1 MKKIFKIA
9 YVFLGVTLFFTGC
22 APKENEL
29 GPLMDKS
36 GLKYSITQNA
46 SDPNMVI
53 LKSMTPGVT
62 PQWSTPQG
70 RSTRVEDTLRMPFP
84 GTYKFVYGVES
95 EGGLVQADTMTLNI
109 TTTNLTYVNDPLWTS
124 ICGGVG
130 NEKTWLLDITADG
143 VSKYFVSPE
152 YFLGTEE
159 NWYTFHDRING
170 DGAKGKGKGLS
181 DDELKAK
188 YGLTKIW
195 EWDAVWKDNSWMAG
209 EFPAADYGTITF
221 DLKGGA
227 AHATVNHLAIP
238 GLGTQHGTFLL
249 DATNHTLKLTDAVIL
264 HPSAIESRPANG
276 WGNLKVLS
284 LTDDYM
290 VLHVARSDK
299 DEAVCLNFISKDYA
313 DKWVPSVVTYAEPLR
328 TSFTKDSLVG
338 TWKYNTVCQ
347 SWIGWEVKGSKTG
360 GALLN
365 NWPTRAA
372 MLTEL
377 TSWGGNAATITAT
390 DDDLFIFN
398 ADGTCTLNG
407 VDNTYSVSKGIITF
421 GTPLAGTEWNVI
433 YITLTG
439 TKVGILNVTSRGDKP
454 YKSAGIWLGQK
465 NGDKN
470 EDASIQLVKQ

>member
-1 MKKIFKIA
+1 MKNKFKIL
-9 YVFLGVTLFFTGC
+9 YIFLGVILFFTAC
-22 APKENEL
+22 TPKENEL
-29 GPLMDKS
+29 GGLIEKS
-36 GLKYSITQNA
+36 ALKYSITQDA
-46 SDPNMVI
+46 TDPNMVI

-62 PQWSTPQG
+62 PQWITPQG
-70 RSTRVEDTLRMPFP
+70 HSTRVEDTLKIPFP

-95 EGGLVQADTMTLNI
+95 DGGLVQSDTMTLNI
-109 TTTNLTYVNDPLWTS
+109 TTTNLSYVNDPLWTM

-143 VSKYFVSPE
+143 VSKYFKSPK
-152 YFLGTEE
+152 YFLGVEE
-159 NWYTFHDRING
+159 NWFTYHDHI
-170 DGAKGKGKGLS
+170 ATPKLS
-181 DDELKAK
+181 DDEIKAK

-195 EWDAVWKDNSWMAG
+195 VYDPVWKETDWMKG
-209 EFPAADYGTITF
+209 EMPAADYGSMTF
-221 DLKGGA
+221 DLKGGG
-227 AHATVNHLAIP
+227 AHATVNHLTIP

-249 DATNHTLKLTDAVIL
+249 DATNHTLKLSSAVIL
-264 HPSAIESRPANG
+264 HPSVIESMAKNG
-276 WGNLKVLS
+276 WDNLKVLT

-290 VLHVARSDK
+290 QLHIARSDN
-299 DEAVCLNFISKDYA
+299 DEAICLNFISKDYA
-313 DKWVPSVVTYAEPLR
+313 DKWVPSTVTYAEPLR

-347 SWIGWEVKGSKTG
+347 SWIGWEEKGSKKG

-372 MLTEL
+372 MLADL

-407 VDNTYSVSKGIITF
+407 VNNTYTVSKGVITF
-421 GTPLAGTEWNVI
+421 GTPLVGTEWSVI

-439 TKVGILNVTSRGDKP
+439 TKVGILNVTSRDNKP
-454 YKSAGIWLGQK
+454 YKSTGIWLGQK

-470 EDASIQLVKQ
+470 EDASVQLVKQ